1 LFFVVSRGLG
11 QSGVIEFY
19 RLETASTPAGR
30 KDRRLQIKE
39 THMRIVPKET
49 FRLVAGVLAVFI
61 LPLLSPLPV
70 LAASRTEENPEV
82 TRLLAEARDEAAALS
97 KDADEMEALTR
108 SDVNWQSHAAMLEN
122 IKDHINSLAQTI
134 EKLNAMRDSASDWQR
149 QAIDRSIPLMR
160 DLAAN
165 TTAAINHLNENKLRP
180 TSGNYTE
187 YLKENA
193 ETAHQLSDMISG
205 FVRYGETREKLDK
218 LEQRLEVAS
227 R

>member
-1 LFFVVSRGLG
+1 
-11 QSGVIEFY
+11 
-19 RLETASTPAGR
+19 
-30 KDRRLQIKE
+30 
-39 THMRIVPKET
+39 MRIVPKET
-49 FRLVAGVLAVFI
+49 FRLVAGVLAVFM
-61 LPLLSPLPV
+61 LPLFSPLPV
-70 LAASRTEENPEV
+70 RAASRTEENPEV

-108 SDVNWQSHAAMLEN
+108 SDVSWQSHAAMLET
-122 IKDHINSLAQTI
+122 IKDHINSLGRTI
-134 EKLNAMRDSASDWQR
+134 DKLNAMRDSASDWQR

-187 YLKENA
+187 YLRENA

>member
-1 LFFVVSRGLG
+1 MNFVALKRPT
-11 QSGVIEFY
+11 
-19 RLETASTPAGR
+19 RAGR
-30 KDRRLQIKE
+30 KVRRLQIKE

-49 FRLVAGVLAVFI
+49 FRLVAGVLAVFM
-61 LPLLSPLPV
+61 LPLFSPLPV

-108 SDVNWQSHAAMLEN
+108 SDVSWQSHAAMLEN
-122 IKDHINSLAQTI
+122 IKDHINSLGRTVD
-134 EKLNAMRDSASDWQR
+134 KLNAMRDSASDWQR
-149 QAIDRSIPLMR
+149 QAIDRSIPLMK

-187 YLKENA
+187 YLRENA
-193 ETAHQLSDMISG
+193 ETAHELSDMISG

>member
-1 LFFVVSRGLG
+1 
-11 QSGVIEFY
+11 
-19 RLETASTPAGR
+19 
-30 KDRRLQIKE
+30 
-39 THMRIVPKET
+39 MRIVPKKT
-49 FRLVAGVLAVFI
+49 FRLVAGVLAAFM
-61 LPLLSPLPV
+61 LPLFSPLPV
-70 LAASRTEENPEV
+70 PAASRTEENPEV

-108 SDVNWQSHAAMLEN
+108 SDVSWQSHAAMLDN
-122 IKDHINSLAQTI
+122 VRDHINSLGRTI

-187 YLKENA
+187 YLRENA

-205 FVRYGETREKLDK
+205 FVRYGEAREKLDK
-218 LEQRLEVAS
+218 LEQGLEVAS

>member
-1 LFFVVSRGLG
+1 
-11 QSGVIEFY
+11 
-19 RLETASTPAGR
+19 
-30 KDRRLQIKE
+30 
-39 THMRIVPKET
+39 MRIVPKET
-49 FRLVAGVLAVFI
+49 FRLVAGVLAVFM
-61 LPLLSPLPV
+61 LPLFSPLPV

-108 SDVNWQSHAAMLEN
+108 SDVSWQSHAAMLEN
-122 IKDHINSLAQTI
+122 VKDHINHLGRTI

-193 ETAHQLSDMISG
+193 ETSHELSDMISG